1 MQFPVAFVALAAS
14 LLSVVSAAPVADAS
28 NHKGGSEIDI
38 SIRINECHNR
48 GSNYYWS
55 GNSCHYRNNND
66 HHRGGHKG
74 NKNHYIREASPEAEA
89 EAVASNHKG
98 GQEVDIEII
107 IRQCHNRGS
116 NYYWSGNSCH
126 YRNND
131 NDHHK
136 GGRKG
141 DKKHYIREASPE
153 ASPEAEAVASNH
165 KGGQEVD
172 IEIKISQCHSRGSN
186 YYWSG
191 NSCHYRK
198 QVIDI
203 EIKIKQCH
211 NRGSNYYWSGN
222 SCQYRKQSG
231 NGKHYIR
238 DAEVEEV
245 AEVEDVTDSY
255 DA

>member
-126 YRNND
+126 YR
-131 NDHHK
+131 
-136 GGRKG
+136 
-141 DKKHYIREASPE
+141 
-153 ASPEAEAVASNH
+153 
-165 KGGQEVD
+165 
-172 IEIKISQCHSRGSN
+172 
-186 YYWSG
+186 
-191 NSCHYRK
+191 K